1 MRLTF
6 IELLLFWCICCS
18 ISVYCTYRIQSIAT
32 ISEMS
37 SGGKPTEVRTITM
50 VTRPAWGIPAA
61 PILAAVAVILRI
73 DGQSQVTCSFHWYM
87 QFCHCTLVVKVTR
100 FKYHFMFSLL
110 YIVKCNL
117 FLWWQRWIFS
127 SHYSSL
133 KCHMILQ
140 KSFRYADL
148 VLNYYNAA
156 YQYLLIFIC
165 VQMMNEGLTDLERQ
179 ENEKYIFGWTTQWWT
194 KYTDQVLE

>member
-1 MRLTF
+1 
-6 IELLLFWCICCS
+6 
-18 ISVYCTYRIQSIAT
+18 
-32 ISEMS
+32 MS

-117 FLWWQRWIFS
+117 FLWWQSWIFS

-133 KCHMILQ
+133 QCHMILQ
-140 KSFRYADL
+140 NHSDML
-148 VLNYYNAA
+148 IWCSIITM
-156 YQYLLIFIC
+156 LLINIDFFCRIKLIIWLKTDKI
-165 VQMMNEGLTDLERQ
+165 MNQ
-179 ENEKYIFGWTTQWWT
+179 FN
-194 KYTDQVLE
+194 VC